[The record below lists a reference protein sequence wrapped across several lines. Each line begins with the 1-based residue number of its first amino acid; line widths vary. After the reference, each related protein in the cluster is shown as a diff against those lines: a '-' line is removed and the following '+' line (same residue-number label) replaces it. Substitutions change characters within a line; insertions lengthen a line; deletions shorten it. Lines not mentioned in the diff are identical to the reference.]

1 MYANRTPVIVGRQVR
16 FLTEGLSATNLSRAG
31 VEREIARLEATLPKI
46 VSERAKADAVAALAA
61 LRKGLELARAN
72 GL

>member
-1 MYANRTPVIVGRQVR
+1 MYANRTPIIAGRQIR
-16 FLTEGLSATNLSRAG
+16 FLTEGLSATTLSRAG
-31 VEREIARLEATLPKI
+31 VEREIARLEAALPKI
-46 VSERAKADAVAALAA
+46 VSERAKVDADASLAA